1 MGSVGTSG
9 RPRGANG
16 GALRRAWGAD
26 RPFVLALSGVLAMYL
41 VVNALSVAQV
51 RKGQVAS
58 WEPCV
63 WAASSAVAM
72 AVLVPVIALLTHRL
86 RPPRMS
92 RPLAVAAHAVAALVI
107 GLTHV
112 GTMVALRQ
120 LAYAAH
126 GWAYTFA
133 FDTPTLG
140 YELRKDVRTYVL
152 IALGYAL
159 WRRLRRPAP
168 VRIADPLVAPA
179 VSVPA
184 SVALFRLTVRDGA
197 RTHFL
202 VPDAIDWAEAA
213 GNYVAILHRTSLAAL
228 ESELAVHGFA
238 RILRSRL
245 VRLAAIRSLAPTA
258 SGDFE
263 LTLNDGTK
271 IGGSRRF
278 RSALS
283 DGTKR

>member
-1 MGSVGTSG
+1 M
-9 RPRGANG
+9 
-16 GALRRAWGAD
+16 
-26 RPFVLALSGVLAMYL
+26 
-41 VVNALSVAQV
+41 
-51 RKGQVAS
+51 
-58 WEPCV
+58 
-63 WAASSAVAM
+63 
-72 AVLVPVIALLTHRL
+72 
-86 RPPRMS
+86 
-92 RPLAVAAHAVAALVI
+92 
-107 GLTHV
+107 
-112 GTMVALRQ
+112 
-120 LAYAAH
+120 
-126 GWAYTFA
+126 
-133 FDTPTLG
+133 
-140 YELRKDVRTYVL
+140 L

-213 GNYVAILHRTSLAAL
+213 GNYVEMRGGDRAILHRTSLAAL

-245 VRLAAIRSLAPTA
+245 VRLAVIRSLAPTA

-263 LTLNDGTK
+263 LTLNDETK